1 MAESELEGGVD
12 VLWEHGCEEEEAL
25 VALMTQRGAALM
37 SASGMDQ
44 RELSIVLTD
53 DATIQSYNATWRGE
67 DKATDVLSF
76 PMDDGEG
83 VPPGGGGPLGDVVL
97 SLDTATRQA
106 AEHGHSLDDELTF
119 LLVHGFCHLLGHD
132 HAESEEAAE
141 MRAEEE
147 RLLAQVAPEVARPPT
162 PY

>member
-1 MAESELEGGVD
+1 MAEPEMEGGVD
-12 VLWEHGCEEEEAL
+12 VLWEHRGAEDDAL
-25 VALMTQRGAALM
+25 VALMEARGAALLD
-37 SASGMDQ
+37 AAAVRE

-53 DATIQSYNATWRGE
+53 DATIRRYNATWRGE

-76 PMDDGEG
+76 PMDEGEG
-83 VPPGGGGPLGDVVL
+83 APPGGGGPLGDVVL
-97 SLDTATRQA
+97 SLDTAAAQA
-106 AEHGHSLDDELTF
+106 TEHGQSLEDELTF

-132 HAESEEAAE
+132 HAEPDEAAQ

-147 RLLAQVAPEVARPPT
+147 RLLARVAPGAARPPT